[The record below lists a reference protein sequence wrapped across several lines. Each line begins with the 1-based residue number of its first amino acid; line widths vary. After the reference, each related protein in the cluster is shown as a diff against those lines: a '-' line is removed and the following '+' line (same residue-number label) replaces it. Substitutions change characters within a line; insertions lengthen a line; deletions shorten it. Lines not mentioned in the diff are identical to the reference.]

1 MMQQVSASLRRP
13 VTTGGAGIERALQ
26 QLRWEA
32 RKRRWQHL
40 GAAAAVAAMLLIA
53 VGVTRRSAAGSEVRF
68 ALADTTQGPVA
79 VIGDFNDWNPRANP
93 LRHGDGD
100 WSTTLRLKPG
110 RYRYAFV
117 VEGSNW
123 RADPRSPAADDDF
136 GTPTSV
142 ITVTN

>member
-1 MMQQVSASLRRP
+1 MQQVSAALRQP
-13 VTTGGAGIERALQ
+13 VMTGAAGIDRALT

-32 RKRRWQHL
+32 RRRRWQQL
-40 GAAAAVAAMLLIA
+40 AAAGAVAATLLLAIGLA
-53 VGVTRRSAAGSEVRF
+53 RRPAAGSEVRF
-68 ALADTTQGPVA
+68 ALADSTVGQVA

-93 LRHGDGD
+93 LHHGDGD
-100 WSTTLRLKPG
+100 WSVTLRLKPG

>member
-1 MMQQVSASLRRP
+1 MQQVSAALRRP
-13 VTTGGAGIERALQ
+13 VATGADGIERALQ
-26 QLRWEA
+26 QLRREA
-32 RKRRWQHL
+32 RRRRWLQL
-40 GAAAAVAAMLLIA
+40 GAVGALAATLLLAIA
-53 VGVTRRSAAGSEVRF
+53 LTRRPVTGAKVRF
-68 ALADTTQGPVA
+68 ALADSTAGQVA

-100 WSTTLRLKPG
+100 WSVTLRLKPG

-123 RADPRSPAADDDF
+123 RADPRSPAAEDDF